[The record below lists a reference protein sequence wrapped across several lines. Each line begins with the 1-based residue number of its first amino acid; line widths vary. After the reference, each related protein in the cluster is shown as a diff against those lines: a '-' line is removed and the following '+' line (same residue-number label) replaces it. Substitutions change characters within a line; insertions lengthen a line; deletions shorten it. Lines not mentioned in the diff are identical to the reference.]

1 MTRKSALAPSTVPR
15 IETRIFLV
23 RGQKVLIDYDLAV
36 LYAVQVK
43 ALNQAVKRNKK
54 RFPPDFVFR
63 LTAKENRN
71 LKSQIVTT
79 SSSHGGR
86 RTVPY
91 AFTEHGAIMAASVLN
106 SPRAIEMSVFVVRAF
121 VRLRDTLASH
131 KALAARFAELERR
144 LETHDKA
151 IGDIIDAIRA
161 LVTPP
166 ERPARKIGFRLDAV
180 SKPKM
185 LVPARPCG

>member
-1 MTRKSALAPSTVPR
+1 MTRKNALVPSTVPS
-15 IETRIFLV
+15 IENRIFLV
-23 RGQKVLIDYDLAV
+23 RGQKVLLDDDLAA
-36 LYAVQVK
+36 LYAVKVR
-43 ALNQAVKRNKK
+43 ALNQAVKRNKR
-54 RFPPDFVFR
+54 RFPADFVFR

-79 SSSHGGR
+79 SGSHGGR

-91 AFTEHGAIMAASVLN
+91 AFTEHGAFMAASVLN
-106 SPRAIEMSVFVVRAF
+106 SPRAVEMSVFVVRAF

-131 KALAARFAELERR
+131 KALAAKFAELEQR
-144 LETHDKA
+144 LETHDKT
-151 IGDIIDAIRA
+151 IGEIIDAIRA

-185 LVPARPCG
+185 LESARPRG

>member
-1 MTRKSALAPSTVPR
+1 MTRKSALVPSTVPR
-15 IETRIFLV
+15 IENRIFLV
-23 RGQKVLIDYDLAV
+23 RGQKVLLDDDLAA
-36 LYAVQVK
+36 LYDVEVRV
-43 ALNQAVKRNKK
+43 LNQAVKRNKK
-54 RFPPDFVFR
+54 RFPSDFVFR

-86 RTVPY
+86 RTLPY
-91 AFTEHGAIMAASVLN
+91 AFTEHGAFMAASVLN
-106 SPRAIEMSVFVVRAF
+106 SPRAVEMSVFVVRAF

-131 KALAARFAELERR
+131 KALAAKFAELEQR
-144 LETHDKA
+144 LETHDKT
-151 IGDIIDAIRA
+151 IGEIIDAIRA

-185 LVPARPCG
+185 LESARPRG

>member
-1 MTRKSALAPSTVPR
+1 MTRKSALVPSTVPR
-15 IETRIFLV
+15 IENRIFLV
-23 RGQKVLIDYDLAV
+23 RGQKVLLDDDLAA
-36 LYAVQVK
+36 LYDVEVRV
-43 ALNQAVKRNKK
+43 LNQAVKRNKK
-54 RFPPDFVFR
+54 RFPSDFVFR

-79 SSSHGGR
+79 SGSHGGR
-86 RTVPY
+86 RTLPY
-91 AFTEHGAIMAASVLN
+91 AFTEHGAFMAASVLN
-106 SPRAIEMSVFVVRAF
+106 SPRAVEMSVFVVRAF

-131 KALAARFAELERR
+131 KALAAKFAELEQR
-144 LETHDKA
+144 LETHDKT
-151 IGDIIDAIRA
+151 IGEIIDAIRA

-185 LVPARPCG
+185 LESARPRG

>member
-1 MTRKSALAPSTVPR
+1 MTRKNALVPSTVPR
-15 IETRIFLV
+15 IENRIFLV
-23 RGQKVLIDYDLAV
+23 RGQKVLLDDDLAA
-36 LYAVQVK
+36 LYDVEVRV
-43 ALNQAVKRNKK
+43 LNQAVKRNKK
-54 RFPPDFVFR
+54 RFPSDFVFR

-86 RTVPY
+86 RTLPY

-106 SPRAIEMSVFVVRAF
+106 SPRAVEMSVFVVRAF

-131 KALAARFAELERR
+131 KALAAKFAELEQR
-144 LETHDKA
+144 LETHDKT
-151 IGDIIDAIRA
+151 IGEIIDAIRA

-185 LVPARPCG
+185 LAPATSRG

>member
-1 MTRKSALAPSTVPR
+1 MTRKIALLPR
-15 IETRIFLV
+15 IENRIFLV
-23 RGQKVLIDYDLAV
+23 RGQKVLLDDDLAA
-36 LYAVQVK
+36 LYNVEVRV
-43 ALNQAVKRNKK
+43 LNQAVKRNKK

-71 LKSQIVTT
+71 LKSQTVIT

-91 AFTEHGAIMAASVLN
+91 AYTEYGAIMAASILN

-131 KALAARFAELERR
+131 KALAAKFAQLEQR
-144 LETHDKA
+144 LETHDKT
-151 IGDIIDAIRA
+151 IGEIIDAIRA
-161 LVTPP
+161 LMTPP

-185 LVPARPCG
+185 LAAANSRG